1 MLDMGDIP
9 VHVAIIMDGNGR
21 WAKKRNLPRI
31 EGHRV
36 GVERAEEIITA
47 SKDLGIKY
55 LTLFAFSTEN
65 WQRPK
70 EEVSFLMSLLKS
82 YLEAKEKELIENNIK
97 LNVIGRVNLLPK
109 EVRSVIE
116 RVVKS
121 TQKCDSLN
129 LILALSYGGRAEIV
143 DAAKKIA
150 SRIMAGDI
158 SLEDVDEDLF
168 VNFLYAP
175 FVPYPDLL
183 IRTGGEIRISNF
195 LLWQVAYT
203 ELYFTSKLWPDF
215 TKDDLIAAI
224 KDYQKRERRF
234 GRVID

>member
-1 MLDMGDIP
+1 MLDMKDIP

-70 EEVSFLMSLLKS
+70 EEVSFLMALLKS
-82 YLEAKEKELIENNIK
+82 YLEAKERELIENNIK
-97 LNVIGRVNLLPK
+97 FNVIGRVNLLPQ
-109 EVRSVIE
+109 EVKTVIE

-150 SRIMAGDI
+150 SRVMAGDI

-175 FVPYPDLL
+175 YVPYPDLL

-195 LLWQVAYT
+195 LLWQIAYT
-203 ELYFTSKLWPDF
+203 ELYFTPKLWPDF

-234 GRVID
+234 GKVID

>member
-1 MLDMGDIP
+1 MLDMKDIP

-82 YLEAKEKELIENNIK
+82 YLEAKERELIENNIK
-97 LNVIGRVNLLPK
+97 FNVIGRVNLLPQ
-109 EVRSVIE
+109 EVRTVIE

-150 SRIMAGDI
+150 SRVMAGDI

-175 FVPYPDLL
+175 YVPYPDLL

-195 LLWQVAYT
+195 LLWQIAYT
-203 ELYFTSKLWPDF
+203 ELYFTPKLWPDF

-234 GRVID
+234 GKVID